1 MTFPCKLIFLLL
13 CLTTCETPIFFS
25 FSRMICRLYFGPF
38 FPFVFMHNPIR
49 EQLSVPISVGKII
62 YFAVNESRRAGDEWS
77 CGGLKL
83 HCACMSHENVPPGK
97 TSQHVH
103 THKHAYIYILVVT
116 PLSVFIMLAC
126 LSASLSTGLFL
137 VITFFHFWVALSPFS
152 KLSCMF

>member
-25 FSRMICRLYFGPF
+25 SRMVCRLYFGPF

-103 THKHAYIYILVVT
+103 THKHAYIYIYTCSYTSECVHYV
-116 PLSVFIMLAC
+116 SMC

-137 VITFFHFWVALSPFS
+137 VITFFPFLGCIIS
-152 KLSCMF
+152 IF